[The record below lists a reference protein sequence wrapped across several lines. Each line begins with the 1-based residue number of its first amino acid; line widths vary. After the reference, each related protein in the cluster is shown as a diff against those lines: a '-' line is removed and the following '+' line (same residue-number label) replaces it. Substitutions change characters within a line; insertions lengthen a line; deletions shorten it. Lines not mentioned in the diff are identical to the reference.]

1 MKKFNQ
7 YVKEDFDIIL
17 EFNKVAMNAAKDA
30 IAKKMSH
37 KQAKD
42 HVYDTVLKHAS
53 KSPYANQGAGGA
65 VSRIRINQ
73 ALDKADDHLDKHY
86 G

>member
-7 YVKEDFDIIL
+7 YVKEDFDFIL

-37 KQAKD
+37 KQAQD
-42 HVYDTVLKHAS
+42 HVHDTVMKHSKS
-53 KSPYANQGAGGA
+53 KSPQGAGGA

-73 ALDKADDHLDKHY
+73 ALDKADDHLAKHY